1 MDIGAHYKPKCLL
14 HRSQIALACNLPF
27 K

>member
-14 HRSQIALACNLPF
+14 HRSQIANDV
-27 K
+27 